1 MRRPTITDVAR
12 RAGVSK
18 GAVSYALNGQRGVSE
33 STRAR
38 ILAIAEEIGWRP
50 HSAARALNGARANT
64 VGLVLCRPA
73 RTLGMEPFF
82 VTPPLPEGSG
92 FSPPPVEVG
101 DGQALTVSNTETA
114 TGRRPTCRVNP
125 AVLSLGTLELLS
137 GIESELSARSYAL
150 TLQMVTDHRQ
160 EVSAYRRWWAEG
172 RVDGAILV
180 DLHVDDPRIPEFEA
194 LGLPCVVVGHP
205 SGAGSLVSV
214 WSDDA
219 GAVRE
224 TVRYLAA
231 LGHRR
236 IARVAGLPGLLH
248 TVLRDRAFAQAC
260 EGVAEHVTVHTDY
273 TGEEGA
279 RATRRLLSSADRPTA
294 IVYDNDI
301 MAVAGLS
308 AAQELRLDIPGD
320 LSIVAG
326 DDSPLSRVVRPPLT
340 ALSRDISA
348 YGAHA
353 ARRLLALVTGEAT
366 EESGPYEDEIARLT
380 PRASTAPPPL

>member
-12 RAGVSK
+12 QAGVSK
-18 GAVSYALNGQRGVSE
+18 GAVSYALNGQPGVSE

-50 HSAARALNGARANT
+50 NSAARALNGARAHT
-64 VGLVLCRPA
+64 VGLALCRPA

-82 VTPPLPEGSG
+82 M
-92 FSPPPVEVG
+92 
-101 DGQALTVSNTETA
+101 
-114 TGRRPTCRVNP
+114 
-125 AVLSLGTLELLS
+125 ELIS

-150 TLQMVTDHRQ
+150 TLQVVTDHRQ
-160 EVSAYRRWWAEG
+160 EVSIYRRWWAEG
-172 RVDGAILV
+172 RIDGAILV
-180 DLHVDDPRIPEFEA
+180 DLHVDDPRVPEFEA
-194 LGLPCVVVGHP
+194 LDLPSVVVGHP

-214 WSDDA
+214 WSDDD
-219 GAVRE
+219 GAVHE
-224 TVRYLAA
+224 TVGYLVA

-236 IARVAGLPGLLH
+236 IARVAGLPRLLH

-308 AAQELRLDIPGD
+308 AAQDLRLDVPDD
-320 LSIVAG
+320 LSIVAW

-353 ARRLLALVTGEAT
+353 ARRLLALVTGEAG
-366 EESGPYEDEIARLT
+366 EEEGPYEDETARLT
-380 PRASTAPPPL
+380 PRASTAPPPSEAR